1 MLGNALQKLI
11 LVTAGGDGSLMSLIM
26 KLKAAKVDISR
37 LVCCPL
43 PYGTGNDLSRVT
55 GWGGEP
61 NDPIY

>member
-1 MLGNALQKLI
+1 MI

-26 KLKAAKVDISR
+26 KLKAARVDIAR

-43 PYGTGNDLSRVT
+43 PFGTGNDLSRVT

-61 NDPIY
+61 DDQIY